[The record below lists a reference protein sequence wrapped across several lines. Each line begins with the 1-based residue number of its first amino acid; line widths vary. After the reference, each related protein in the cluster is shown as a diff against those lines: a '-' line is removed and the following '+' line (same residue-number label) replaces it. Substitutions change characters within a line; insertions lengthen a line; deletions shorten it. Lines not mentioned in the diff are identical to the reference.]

1 MAPPAISRRTRAC
14 ATVTAIAG
22 PGGASASPKRVM
34 RELNFFGLFAS
45 SFSCRA
51 LKWHTGDHM
60 KTVGFLV
67 SALFFVAA
75 AATPEGSDATVLE
88 HTKWKLVE
96 MNGRRPA
103 LPDEVAFTITL
114 EGNSYLLSGCNL
126 VSGRLRIEPQRLVF
140 IGPTRST
147 KKACVGAAETADVAF
162 SSLMSANPTYRID
175 QDRLIL
181 MSQSGTRW
189 VMAKE
194 PLASKNAKTKFIYVA
209 AAKRDCVGMFPTK
222 CLQIRESKAAPW
234 TLLYWGIE
242 GFEYVP
248 GIEYRLRIKEDQV
261 PRPVPDRASVV
272 WYLDAVIEQSVV
284 DRTAADEYLRS
295 KTP

>member
-1 MAPPAISRRTRAC
+1 
-14 ATVTAIAG
+14 
-22 PGGASASPKRVM
+22 
-34 RELNFFGLFAS
+34 
-45 SFSCRA
+45 
-51 LKWHTGDHM
+51 M
-60 KTVGFLV
+60 KVVGFLI
-67 SALFFVAA
+67 SALFFAA
-75 AATPEGSDATVLE
+75 AAAKPQSSDASILE

-96 MNGRRPA
+96 MNGSRPA
-103 LPDEVAFTITL
+103 LPDEVAFTITF

-126 VSGRLRIEPQRLVF
+126 VSGRLRIERERLVF
-140 IGPTRST
+140 VGPARST
-147 KKACVGAAETADVAF
+147 KKACAGGVEAPDAAFVRLT
-162 SSLMSANPTYRID
+162 SANPTYRID

-181 MSQSGTRW
+181 VSQSGTRW

-222 CLQIRESKAAPW
+222 CLQIRESKAEPW

-261 PRPVPDRASVV
+261 PRPVPDQASVV

-284 DRTAADEYLRS
+284 DRAAADEYLRS
-295 KTP
+295 KKR